1 MKSNIKVCRNFFN
14 PFSLPVIFITRRI
27 KQLFDYY
34 ANEHVT
40 SQDVWS
46 DFCVEGQLKVQL
58 VSNWKPA
65 SWTSATN
72 AVVKSDQRLGKNNLT
87 SCIYLFIRL
96 ILIASLVFRRL
107 FKCACC
113 IYIHKLCDLKERYK
127 FLSHYSKVF
136 SSRWV

>member
-1 MKSNIKVCRNFFN
+1 MKSNIKLCRNFFN

-58 VSNWKPA
+58 VSN
-65 SWTSATN
+65 
-72 AVVKSDQRLGKNNLT
+72 
-87 SCIYLFIRL
+87 
-96 ILIASLVFRRL
+96 
-107 FKCACC
+107 
-113 IYIHKLCDLKERYK
+113 
-127 FLSHYSKVF
+127 
-136 SSRWV
+136 